1 MARTDPYR
9 WTPAEVEQL
18 VARARQKG
26 ATLESL
32 GEHYH
37 VTGSAIA
44 TILRQAGVNRELSAL
59 RKQWRLEQN
68 AEQKRALVAEVLA
81 KAKGNISAA
90 ARMTHYGR
98 STIEVWTRKLYA
110 REQVEKLHQV
120 RACIECG
127 NAFTNI
133 NPRAVCCSAECR
145 RVRKNRIKSKRRTS
159 TWELWAKRDYDEL
172 VVTLRMCG
180 GSIHKA
186 AKVLNVSR
194 YAMHSAVTRWG
205 LRDELE
211 QVRADS
217 TAEKVKQAAELIR
230 NGMGMRPAAKR
241 AGILMRSIKPLL
253 IQHGYGDVLHTQ
265 KCLSCGTLFQ
275 RQKIQD
281 RCCSAACSKER
292 ERRRWKQVALRKAAA
307 KQKLQKK
314 KTVAVEKE
322 LIKRSKHL

>member
-1 MARTDPYR
+1 MPRSDPSR
-9 WTPAEVEQL
+9 WTPAEVEKL

-44 TILRQAGVNRELSAL
+44 TILKQAGVHLELSAL

-81 KAKGNISAA
+81 KAK
-90 ARMTHYGR
+90 
-98 STIEVWTRKLYA
+98 IEVWTRKLYA
-110 REQVEKLHQV
+110 REQVEKLQQV

-230 NGMGMRPAAKR
+230 NGMGMRPAAGR
-241 AGILMRSIKPLL
+241 VGILMRNIKPLL
-253 IQHGYGDVLHTQ
+253 IKHGYAEVLHTQ
-265 KCLSCGTLFQ
+265 KCLCCGTLFQ

-307 KQKLQKK
+307 KQKRQKAK
-314 KTVAVEKE
+314 AIAVEKE
-322 LIKRSKHL
+322 LIRRSKHL